1 MALIRLDVGSLS
13 FNTGTADGNGNRWY
27 YQKLEGWDMPAIR
40 QTWVDRL
47 GAHGQVLA
55 ESNMGAR
62 TIVVAGVVIGVS
74 PSGIWTAWTAMR
86 TALQNAVTVPV
97 NVVLHAPTG
106 TQTLASCYTSD
117 RLRMELTS
125 GVAFRYQFAVTA
137 GTPTIV

>member
-27 YQKLEGWDMPAIR
+27 YQTLEGWDMPALR

-47 GAHGQVLA
+47 GAHGQVLG
-55 ESNMGAR
+55 ESNMSSR
-62 TIVVAGVVIGVS
+62 TVTVSGIVIGTS
-74 PSGIWTAWTAMR
+74 PNGIWTAWNTMR
-86 TALQNAVTVPV
+86 TVFQNAVTTAISL
-97 NVVLHAPTG
+97 VLYAPTG
-106 TQTLASCYTSD
+106 NQTLSSCYTSD

-137 GTPTIV
+137 GTPTIT